1 MIYNYGTI
9 GLSMIDNYYTVI
21 IIICILTMI
30 SLAIDVGKNT
40 ILNKSDIKWFRLTFI
55 LVAVGAACEY
65 TGVLMDK
72 YGGYPPLVH
81 KLITLIEFSVSP
93 YLPVCLARSC
103 GMKRTIKPM
112 SIIML
117 VNAILVASSLV
128 SGKIFY
134 IDDFGS
140 FQRGVDYWLYVFFC
154 GVGMFYILFVFVL
167 IAIRAKLRNIIN
179 VIIIALILIVGQVAN
194 IIDGNINSGYFSI
207 CITAALLYIFIQNM
221 FRHIM
226 METINIEKDISNHD
240 ALTKVM
246 SRLCYDS
253 RIKDLN
259 RKIREDASIVKFALC
274 ECDLN
279 NLKII
284 NDTFGHEAGDKYII
298 NCCKSICDIFK
309 HSPVYRIG
317 GDEFVAILQSDDY
330 DNIEQ
335 IKKTMQDMAVAEV
348 TKAGSLFEKNSYAS
362 GFAVFD
368 SNSDKSFE
376 DVMKRADVEMYH
388 HKKILKN
395 L

>member
-1 MIYNYGTI
+1 
-9 GLSMIDNYYTVI
+9 MIDHYYTVI
-21 IIICILTMI
+21 IIICVLTMI

-40 ILNKSDIKWFRLTFI
+40 ILNKSDIKWFKLTFI
-55 LVAVGAACEY
+55 LVALGAACEY
-65 TGVLMDK
+65 FGVVMDK
-72 YGGYPPLVH
+72 YGGYPPVLH
-81 KLITLIEFSVSP
+81 KFITLIEFSVSP

-103 GMKRTIKPM
+103 GMKRTVKPM

-128 SGKIFY
+128 SGKVFY

-140 FQRGVDYWLYVFFC
+140 FQRGDEYWLYLFFC
-154 GVGMFYILFVFVL
+154 GIGMIYILFVFVL
-167 IAIRAKLRNIIN
+167 IGIRAKLRNLMN
-179 VIIIALILIVGQVAN
+179 VIIIALILIVGQAAN
-194 IIDGNINSGYFSI
+194 IMDGNINSGYFSI
-207 CITAALLYIFIQNM
+207 CITATLLYIFIQNM

-246 SRLCYDS
+246 SRICYDS
-253 RIKDLN
+253 RIKEIN
-259 RKIREDASIVKFALC
+259 KKIKEDASTVKFAVC

-279 NLKII
+279 SLKII

-298 NCCKSICDIFK
+298 SCCKTICNIFK

-330 DNIEQ
+330 DNLEQ
-335 IKKTMQDMAVAEV
+335 IQKNTLNYSIAEMKKAV
-348 TKAGSLFEKNSYAS
+348 SLFEKNSFAS
-362 GFAVFD
+362 GFAVF
-368 SNSDKSFE
+368 NSVYDRNFE
-376 DVMKRADVEMYH
+376 DVMKRADVEMYNN
-388 HKKILKN
+388 KKMLKS